1 MPVATATIQFMHY
14 VKKIAANVPMNQIGI
29 ILWVDACISVRRL
42 REPRLMMP
50 MLSAKLEECD
60 MALCWP
66 GRHSIVH
73 NLIRAVLIQ
82 SCPVGAKNFTNYV
95 SGVIQNI
102 EMVMPLEL
110 NFEKKKLIFTL

>member
-60 MALCWP
+60 MALWCW
-66 GRHSIVH
+66 GGIV
-73 NLIRAVLIQ
+73 
-82 SCPVGAKNFTNYV
+82 
-95 SGVIQNI
+95 
-102 EMVMPLEL
+102 
-110 NFEKKKLIFTL
+110 

>member
-60 MALCWP
+60 MALCYW
-66 GRHSIVH
+66 GGIVVHS
-73 NLIRAVLIQ
+73 LIRAVLIQ
-82 SCPVGAKNFTNYV
+82 SCSTRTKKFTNYV
-95 SGVIQNI
+95 FCHPQFSEVIQNI
-102 EMVMPLEL
+102 E
-110 NFEKKKLIFTL
+110 NCCAIRAKF